1 MLLSN
6 NADLKISIIKY
17 NEEHLHRDKSVNSS
31 RGQGTQR
38 HGVWFTEISL
48 FAVSSLGKRERELSE
63 VFLIWVL
70 IPSQLLHSQDLPK
83 APTS

>member
-17 NEEHLHRDKSVNSS
+17 NQEHLHRDKSVNSS

-63 VFLIWVL
+63 VFLIWY
-70 IPSQLLHSQDLPK
+70 
-83 APTS
+83 